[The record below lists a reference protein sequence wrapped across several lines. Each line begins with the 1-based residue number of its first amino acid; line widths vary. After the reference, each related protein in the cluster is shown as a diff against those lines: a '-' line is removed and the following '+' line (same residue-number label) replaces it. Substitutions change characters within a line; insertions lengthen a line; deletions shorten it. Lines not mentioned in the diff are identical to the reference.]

1 MTKNDPDRDPAD
13 ADFYL
18 HYYAATYLTR
28 PVPRRRWAELTA
40 DIEAYRGTERG
51 RLAKLCL
58 ETLEFVADPA
68 GTGLTGRRPTLAQT
82 GLLRRPGG
90 ATSRADGL
98 GYPNPVKRPQRG
110 PAANQTCTLDRIDNP

>member
-18 HYYAATYLTR
+18 HYYAVTYLTR
-28 PVPRRRWAELTA
+28 PVPRRRWAELAA
-40 DIEAYRGTERG
+40 DIETYRGSERG

-68 GTGLTGRRPTLAQT
+68 GIERLTGRRPTLAQT
-82 GLLRRPGG
+82 GLLRRLGG
-90 ATSRADGL
+90 ATSRADGPGTL
-98 GYPNPVKRPQRG
+98 NRSRGHNAVLRPIRR
-110 PAANQTCTLDRIDNP
+110 PDVHP